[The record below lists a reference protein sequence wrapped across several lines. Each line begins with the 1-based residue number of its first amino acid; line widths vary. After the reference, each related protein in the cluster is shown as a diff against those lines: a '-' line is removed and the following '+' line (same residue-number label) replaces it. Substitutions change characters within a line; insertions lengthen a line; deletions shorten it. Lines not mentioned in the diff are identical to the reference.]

1 MSLKI
6 IEIDNIDGK
15 KDMGWIKDKIFS
27 ECETSDEDKY
37 KWIFRGLKNAD
48 YQLTTTLARNWDIPH
63 CDTMHKNIFE
73 KYLTLLENYRLIDR
87 KVKKNE
93 SLLHKPFWAYGQHY
107 RLYTNLL
114 DWTTELD
121 IACKF
126 ALGESNDLV
135 SKPFEDEPDNK
146 DYEKEVEKL
155 NKKFCKDKP
164 KTNANANARQCIYAL
179 KVCKHMVN
187 KKQADLEEGYLLS
200 IFDPANTLE
209 WNENDNED
217 IYKKI
222 LKENQNI
229 ITQKGV
235 FTYCKKMINDDNQ
248 SVYSLNDY
256 FENNKHHEHYQS
268 CNIELIQFVFKE

>member
-6 IEIDNIDGK
+6 IEIDNIG
-15 KDMGWIKDKIFS
+15 GIEDKIFS
-27 ECETSDEDKY
+27 ECETSDEDKYKY

-63 CDTMHKNIFE
+63 CDTMHKNIFD
-73 KYLTLLENYRLIDR
+73 KYLTLLEECGLIDSE
-87 KVKKNE
+87 VKKKE

-114 DWTTELD
+114 DWTTKLD
-121 IACKF
+121 TACEF
-126 ALGESNDLV
+126 ALDKSNDLV
-135 SKPFEDEPDNK
+135 SKPFEDESDNK
-146 DYEKEVEKL
+146 DYEKKVEEL
-155 NKKFCKDKP
+155 NKKFGKDKP
-164 KTNANANARQCIYAL
+164 KTNANANARACIYAL
-179 KVCKHMVN
+179 KVCEDMVN
-187 KKQADLEEGYLLS
+187 KKQAESVEGYLLS

-209 WNENDNED
+209 WNENDNEY

-222 LKENQNI
+222 LNKNQNI

-256 FENNKHHEHYQS
+256 FENYKHHEHYQS
-268 CNIELIQFVFKE
+268 CNIELIQFVFKK